1 MKVKNLFYVSLA
13 ALSLAACSNDEEANI
28 PQEGSV
34 VINLTTSEPKTKA
47 DPDPN
52 TSEGYAAEN
61 AMTTG
66 KVYAFLDG
74 TTLVE
79 TKDFSSK
86 SNSVE
91 FTKLTQGSNYQF
103 VAVANSD
110 EAAATADGF
119 KTIEIEAPTTKENFV
134 MYEAALVTSL
144 GATNNINM
152 TVKRV
157 LSAVQLASVTRA
169 QTGAV
174 PSLYSNA
181 NMKIESLTLYNVNPS
196 VYLNGDKKDGTK
208 VKATDLA
215 ATFTDKVVKN
225 SEAINIAGTTVTER
239 AYACPTEGADDLYA
253 VLAVKYLGIGDKGA
267 DVTKYFN
274 IVLKGGLDANTLYA
288 LNVTITGV
296 GSDAGGDPD
305 EFGNATVTI
314 TPAPWSKGSVI
325 NADNQEN

>member
-47 DPDPN
+47 DTDPG
-52 TSEGYAAEN
+52 TTEGYAAEN

-66 KVYAFLDG
+66 KVYAFLNG

-79 TKDFSSK
+79 TKDFSSN

-103 VAVANSD
+103 VAVANSE

-119 KTIEIEAPTTKENFV
+119 KTIEIEAPTKKENFV
-134 MYEAALVTSL
+134 MYEAASVTSL
-144 GATNNINM
+144 GATNTIDM

-157 LSAVQLASVTRA
+157 LSAVQLTSVTRA
-169 QTGAV
+169 QTTEV
-174 PSLYSNA
+174 PSTFANA
-181 NMKIESLTLYNVNPS
+181 DMQIESLTLYNVNPS
-196 VYLNGDKKDGTK
+196 VLLNGDKKDGTK
-208 VKATDLA
+208 ENATDLA

-225 SEAINIAGTTVTER
+225 GKTININGKTVTER
-239 AYACPTEGADDLYA
+239 AYACPTTSADDLYA
-253 VLAVKYLGIGDKGA
+253 VLAVKYLGADNGN
-267 DVTKYFN
+267 DVTRYFN
-274 IVLKGGLDANTLYA
+274 IVLKDGLKANTLYA
-288 LNVTITGV
+288 LNVTIIGV

-305 EFGNATVTI
+305 EFGTATGTI
-314 TPAPWSKGSVI
+314 TPAPWSNGSVI
-325 NADNQEN
+325 NVDNQEN

>member
-1 MKVKNLFYVSLA
+1 MKIKNLFFVSLA

-47 DPDPN
+47 DDPG
-52 TSEGYAAEN
+52 TTEGYAAEN
-61 AMTTG
+61 AMASG
-66 KVYAFLDG
+66 KVYAFLNG

-79 TKDFSSK
+79 TKDFSSE

-110 EAAATADGF
+110 KAVATADGF
-119 KTIEIEAPTTKENFV
+119 KTIEIEAPTSKTNFV
-134 MYEAALVTSL
+134 MYEAASVASL

-169 QTGAV
+169 QTGDI
-174 PSLYSNA
+174 PSTFANA
-181 NMKIESLTLYNVNPS
+181 EMQIESLTLYNVNPS

-208 VKATDLA
+208 ENATDLA
-215 ATFTDKVVKN
+215 ATFSNKVVKN
-225 SEAINIAGTTVTER
+225 NATLNIGGTTVTER
-239 AYACPTEGADDLYA
+239 AYACPTAGTDKLYA
-253 VLAVKYLGIGDKGA
+253 VLAVKYLKADNGK

-274 IVLKGGLDANTLYA
+274 IVLNGGLDANTLYA
-288 LNVTITGV
+288 LNVTIIGV

-314 TPAPWSKGSVI
+314 TPAPWSNGSVI
-325 NADNQEN
+325 NVENQEN

>member
-52 TSEGYAAEN
+52 TTEGYAAEN

-66 KVYAFLDG
+66 KVYAFLNG

-79 TKDFSSK
+79 TKDFSSN

-119 KTIEIEAPTTKENFV
+119 KTIEIEAPTKKENFV
-134 MYEAALVTSL
+134 MYEAASVTSL
-144 GATNNINM
+144 GATNTIDM

-169 QTGAV
+169 QIGEI
-174 PSLYSNA
+174 PSSFANA
-181 NMKIESLTLYNVNPS
+181 DMQIESLTLYNVNPS
-196 VYLNGDKKDGTK
+196 VLLNGEKKDGTK
-208 VKATDLA
+208 VNATDLA

-225 SEAINIAGTTVTER
+225 SKTINIDGKTVTER
-239 AYACPTEGADDLYA
+239 AYACPTAGADDLYA
-253 VLAVKYLGIGDKGA
+253 VLAVKYLKADNGK

-274 IVLKGGLDANTLYA
+274 IVLNKGLDANTLYA

-305 EFGNATVTI
+305 EFGTATGTI
-314 TPAPWSKGSVI
+314 TPAPWSNGSVI
-325 NADNQEN
+325 NVDNQEN